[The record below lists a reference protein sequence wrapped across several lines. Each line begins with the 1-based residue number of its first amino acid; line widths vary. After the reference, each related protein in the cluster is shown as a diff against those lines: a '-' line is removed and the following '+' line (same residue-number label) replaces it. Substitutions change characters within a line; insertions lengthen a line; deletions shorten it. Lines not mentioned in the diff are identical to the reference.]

1 MEEDELQE
9 ASDYYCK
16 CLVLVVQALSQP
28 ASCFDENLLVA
39 VILLRFY
46 ELFSFQAESS
56 LNLDGIACLLSATPM
71 FSNSGGLAEAASWIG
86 LGQDLLVAQT
96 NKQAP
101 KYPLENYDRT
111 SAIGR
116 SDAGSAASRIILLL
130 AKIMR
135 RVFSTGSEP
144 HKDSWT
150 YLNNSIEDWNDSKG
164 FQPLFQQDARAAD
177 KAFPIISMISAP
189 QGTAVSLF
197 ENRTY
202 GILR

>member
-1 MEEDELQE
+1 M
-9 ASDYYCK
+9 
-16 CLVLVVQALSQP
+16 
-28 ASCFDENLLVA
+28 VA
-39 VILLRFY
+39 IVLLRFY

-71 FSNSGGLAEAASWIG
+71 FSNLGGLAEAASWIG

-111 SAIGR
+111 SAIRR

-150 YLNNSIEDWNDSKG
+150 YLENSIEDWNDSKG
-164 FQPLFQQDARAAD
+164 FRPLFQQDARAAN

-197 ENRTY
+197 ENRTD
-202 GILR
+202 GIFR

>member
-1 MEEDELQE
+1 
-9 ASDYYCK
+9 
-16 CLVLVVQALSQP
+16 
-28 ASCFDENLLVA
+28 
-39 VILLRFY
+39 
-46 ELFSFQAESS
+46 
-56 LNLDGIACLLSATPM
+56 M

-150 YLNNSIEDWNDSKG
+150 YLKNSIEDWNDSKG

-202 GILR
+202 GILRQPSIQ